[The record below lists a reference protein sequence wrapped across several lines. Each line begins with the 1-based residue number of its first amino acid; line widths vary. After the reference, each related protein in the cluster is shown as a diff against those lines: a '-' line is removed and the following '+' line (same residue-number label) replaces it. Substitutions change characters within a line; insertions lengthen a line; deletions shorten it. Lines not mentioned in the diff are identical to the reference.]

1 MNKKRLVVIL
11 VSVVALILG
20 ACAPAVPEPI
30 EEAESPL
37 VIEAKTTPEPINETD
52 SSLDVDKSVTPEP
65 TEEAKPA
72 LTFEFPDTEFPLSEP
87 GPYDY
92 SILFDVNYI
101 DPQRHNRE
109 VSTFI
114 IYPSVDDQPD
124 VRGAPFPL
132 IICDHK
138 IAYAATVELAS
149 HGYVV
154 AAINKIT
161 TGPWDEDV
169 FEQPLDYVFVLNQLA
184 ENPPEILT
192 GIIDT
197 DHVGVW
203 GYSFGGTNSITLGGA
218 RLDPEYYL
226 ENCKNPE
233 DFEIDYGKY
242 TELMCWP
249 YKNWYAFVQMA
260 GPELTASDDGLWQPI
275 TDDRILAVMPMS
287 ADCEWLFG
295 PKGLAA
301 VDKAV
306 LMTGGTSEGVMY
318 EEFYRTFEE
327 LGTSEKTFISF
338 VKRDHSMINSLTIK
352 GQLRHFAIAFFSHIL
367 KGYEDYG
374 YYYSEAY
381 ISQIEGLAYGWYEE

>member
-1 MNKKRLVVIL
+1 MNRKRLVVIL
-11 VSVVALILG
+11 VFVLALILG
-20 ACAPAVPEPI
+20 ACAPAVPEPT
-30 EEAESPL
+30 EQS
-37 VIEAKTTPEPINETD
+37 V
-52 SSLDVDKSVTPEP
+52 SSLTPDPTATPEP
-65 TEEAKPA
+65 TETAEPP

-101 DPQRHNRE
+101 DPQRHNKE
-109 VSTFI
+109 VSIFI

-161 TGPWDEDV
+161 TGPWDEDI
-169 FEQPLDYVFVLNQLA
+169 FEQPLDYVFVLHQLA

-203 GYSFGGTNSITLGGA
+203 GYSFGGMNSITLGGA
-218 RLDPEYYL
+218 RLNPEYYL

-233 DFEIDYGKY
+233 NFDIYYGKFI
-242 TELMCWP
+242 TETMCGP
-249 YKNWYAFVQMA
+249 YKNWYAFVQKA

-287 ADCEWLFG
+287 ADGEWLFG
-295 PKGLAA
+295 PKGLTA

-306 LMTGGTSEGVMY
+306 LMTGGTSEGMMY
-318 EEFYRTFEE
+318 QEFYRTFEE

-352 GQLRHFAIAFFSHIL
+352 GQLRHLAIAFFSYHL
-367 KGYEDYG
+367 KGYEEYA
-374 YYYSEAY
+374 YYYSEEY
-381 ISQIEGLAYGWYEE
+381 ISQTEGLAWGWYEE

>member
-1 MNKKRLVVIL
+1 MNKKRLVVFL
-11 VSVVALILG
+11 VFVLSLILG
-20 ACAPAVPEPI
+20 ACAPAVSEPM

-37 VIEAKTTPEPINETD
+37 AVEAPTTPEPIEEMIVEET
-52 SSLDVDKSVTPEP
+52 TPP
-65 TEEAKPA
+65 DQTEEPEPA
-72 LTFEFPDTEFPLSEP
+72 LTFEFPDTEFPLSES
-87 GPYDY
+87 GPYSF

-101 DPQRHNRE
+101 DPQRDNKE

-132 IICDHK
+132 IICDDY
-138 IAYAATVELAS
+138 IAYKATSELAS

-154 AAINKIT
+154 AAINKTT
-161 TGPWDEDV
+161 TGPWRKTV

-197 DHVGVW
+197 NHVGVW
-203 GYSFGGTNSITLGGA
+203 GYSCGGCNSLVLGGA

-233 DFEIDYGKY
+233 NSEIDYG
-242 TELMCWP
+242 EFNVDLMCGH
-249 YKNWYAFVQMA
+249 YKNWDAFVQKA

-287 ADCEWLFG
+287 AEGEWLFG

-306 LMTGGTSEGVMY
+306 LMTGGTVEGVWY
-318 EEFYRTFEE
+318 EDYYRTFEE
-327 LGTSEKTFISF
+327 LGTTEKTFVSF
-338 VKRDHSMINSLTIK
+338 VKGDLGMIGSLKIQ
-352 GQLRHFAIAFFSHIL
+352 GRLRHLAIAFFSYHL

-374 YYYSEAY
+374 YYFSEAY
-381 ISQIEGLAYGWYEE
+381 VSQTEGLAYGWYEE

>member
-1 MNKKRLVVIL
+1 MNKQRLVVFL
-11 VSVVALILG
+11 VFVLALILG
-20 ACAPAVPEPI
+20 ACAPAVPEPM
-30 EEAESPL
+30 EEADPPL
-37 VIEAKTTPEPINETD
+37 VVEAPTTPEPIEEMIGEET
-52 SSLDVDKSVTPEP
+52 TPPEP
-65 TEEAKPA
+65 TAEPEPA
-72 LTFEFPDTEFPLSEP
+72 LTFEIPDTEFPLSEL
-87 GPYDY
+87 GPYNF

-101 DPQRHNRE
+101 DPQRDNRE

-138 IAYAATVELAS
+138 IAYLATVELAS

-154 AAINKIT
+154 AGINKIR

-169 FEQPLDYVFVLNQLA
+169 FEQPLDYVFVLNQLT
-184 ENPPEILT
+184 ENPPEILA

-203 GYSFGGTNSITLGGA
+203 GFSFGGCNSLVLGGA

-233 DFEIDYGKY
+233 NFDIDYGKFM
-242 TELMCWP
+242 TETMMCGP
-249 YKNWYAFVQMA
+249 YKNWDAFVQKA

-287 ADCEWLFG
+287 ADGEWLFG

-318 EEFYRTFEE
+318 EDYYRTFKE
-327 LGTSEKTFISF
+327 LGTSTKTFISF
-338 VKRDHSMINSLTIK
+338 VKRDHRMTESPTI
-352 GQLRHFAIAFFSHIL
+352 QAQMRHLAIAFFSHHL